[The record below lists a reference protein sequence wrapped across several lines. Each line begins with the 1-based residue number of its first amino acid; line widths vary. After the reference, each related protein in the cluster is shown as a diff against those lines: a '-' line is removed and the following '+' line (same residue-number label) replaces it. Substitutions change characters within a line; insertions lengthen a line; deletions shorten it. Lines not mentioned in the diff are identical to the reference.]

1 MGINTEVLSR
11 SKLELPCDAASP
23 LLGMCPNNSSQLVT
37 KILSQLCSIAT
48 ALIIAKEWN
57 QARCLSADA

>member
-1 MGINTEVLSR
+1 MQLRQSWVCAQII
-11 SKLELPCDAASP
+11 P
-23 LLGMCPNNSSQLVT
+23 SQLVT